1 MKCFSKIVECFKNFF
16 NIKDNP
22 DINEVLI
29 NNTYDVHV
37 NESCLYTFNEEV
49 LENTNPELDI
59 TTENLYDNI

>member
-1 MKCFSKIVECFKNFF
+1 MKCFSKIIECFKNFF
-16 NIKDNP
+16 DIKNNS

-29 NNTYDVHV
+29 NNTYDIHV

-49 LENTNPELDI
+49 LENTNSELDI